1 MSLMGI
7 IDWMRR
13 KIMGESKKEPPT
25 VTPIGHATD
34 EHRAEIE
41 VAKEEED
48 RKEAEVRGEALTVAV
63 EKEKE
68 PRADARSFGE
78 SAGENIKASPLSRE
92 HSERITWRMVANNDR
107 RMRHRPMIRTRAYI
121 KAERNA
127 RRMTCKRM
135 GGTWWR

>member
-7 IDWMRR
+7 IDWMRK

-34 EHRAEIE
+34 EHQAEIE

-48 RKEAEVRGEALTVAV
+48 RKEAEVRGEA
-63 EKEKE
+63 
-68 PRADARSFGE
+68 
-78 SAGENIKASPLSRE
+78 SPLSRE
-92 HSERITWRMVANNDR
+92 HSERITWRMAANNDR

-127 RRMTCKRM
+127 RRMICKRM
-135 GGTWWR
+135 GGNLRR